1 MNGVIRC
8 AAVLEKLID
17 LQVMLPREVPSEL
30 PPLEQ
35 ERTEAFWME
44 ACKFEMQRRDNV
56 SELLKEWIAEGSIA
70 NLPLLDSWLINLR
83 IQWAQQLIAE
93 LLEKDSYP
101 PYDLKQTL
109 AWLLLDSWHT
119 DGCIGL
125 WMHGERGGQLP

>member
-17 LQVMLPREVPSEL
+17 LQMMLPREDPSEL

-44 ACKFEMQRRDNV
+44 ACKLEMQRRDNV

-70 NLPLLDSWLINLR
+70 NLPVLDGWLINLR

-93 LLEKDSYP
+93 LLKKDSYP

-109 AWLLLDSWHT
+109 AWLLLDSWQT